1 MLELTARLHPSA
13 LDQRRGIVRLHPD
26 ALAALGLAPWD
37 VVRLRGAR
45 MTGGLVALAPPGAGQ
60 HELLCD
66 ELVLGNLGVP
76 SGGTVQVERSTDR
89 EAVTVTV
96 NAPPDVVASVT
107 PEMLR
112 TALLGKAITHGDQVS
127 LLPQD
132 LAPMPAVDVVAA
144 RRSLANL
151 LGPGWS
157 TLLLQVAD
165 CSPEGPAVVTM
176 ATVVGF
182 AGGTTTTGSATALVL
197 PGTPGTA
204 APAALPGLE
213 AQQASLVE
221 WLDLGFHHRDL
232 LTRLGS
238 GPQLG
243 VLVTGPA
250 GSGKA
255 ALVQAAAAKLGLRL
269 VRAWAPTIA
278 GLVPQ
283 AAADQLRSLLTTPG
297 PAVVLIEDI
306 DALTPHEGGEPLCS
320 HFLALLTEAVAAGK
334 VAVVCTTSRPGSV
347 SPLLRTPG
355 ALDHELAIPLPDRAQ
370 RLSILELAVRQVPV
384 DPDVNLDDV
393 ADRTP
398 GFVAADLLAL
408 VREAGTRAAA
418 RQKGT
423 ENPVV
428 AAVDLTA
435 ALEVVRPTSLGG
447 ARLDVAQVSLDDV
460 GNMNDVK
467 AAVTEAVLWPLQY
480 PDTFARLGV
489 APPRGIL
496 LYGPPGCGKTFL
508 VKAIAGSGQANV
520 LSVKGAEVLT
530 KWVGESERAV
540 RDLFRRAREAAPA
553 VIFLDEIDA
562 LAPTRGQ
569 ATDGGTT
576 DRVVAALLTEMDGV
590 ESLRNVVVIG
600 ATNRPDLIDPALLR
614 PGRLEKL
621 VYVPPPDAEARTA
634 ILTAVV
640 KHVPLGDGIDLVA
653 LGAQTEGYS
662 AADCAALI
670 REAALTAMRES
681 KEAVTVTA
689 EHLATALLAVRP
701 SLNPAQ
707 VASLQA
713 FADARA

>member
-1 MLELTARLHPSA
+1 MLELTARLYPSA

-26 ALAALGLAPWD
+26 ALAALGLAAWD
-37 VVRLRGAR
+37 IALMRGVRA
-45 MTGGLVALAPPGAGQ
+45 TGGLVALAPPGTGQ

-76 SGGTVQVERSTDR
+76 SGAVVLVERSPDR

-96 NAPPDVVASVT
+96 NAAAEVMAAVS

-112 TALLGKAITHGDQVS
+112 TALLGKAITVGDQVS

-132 LAPMPAVDVVAA
+132 LAPMPAIDVVAT
-144 RRSLANL
+144 RRSLANQ
-151 LGPGWS
+151 LGPGWAS
-157 TLLLQVAD
+157 LLLAVSD
-165 CSPEGPAVVTM
+165 CSPAGPAVVTM

-182 AGGTTTTGSATALVL
+182 AGGTTTTGSATLLASPSGPVA
-197 PGTPGTA
+197 T
-204 APAALPGLE
+204 ALPGLE
-213 AQQASLVE
+213 TQQASLVE

-255 ALVQAAAAKLGLRL
+255 ALVQAAAASQGLRL
-269 VRAWAPTIA
+269 VRAWGPTIA
-278 GLVPQ
+278 GLEPN
-283 AAADQLRSLLTTPG
+283 AAAAQLRSLLQSPG
-297 PAVVLIEDI
+297 PAVVLLEDVE
-306 DALTPHEGGEPLCS
+306 ALTPHEGGEPLCS
-320 HFLALLTEAVAAGK
+320 LFLGLLTEAVAAGT
-334 VAVVCTTSRPGSV
+334 VSVVCTTSRPESV
-347 SPLLRTPG
+347 SPLLRAPG
-355 ALDHELAIPLPDRAQ
+355 ALDHELAIPLPDKAQ
-370 RLSILELAVRQVPV
+370 RLAILQQAVAAVPLA
-384 DPDVNLDDV
+384 PDVVLDDV
-393 ADRTP
+393 AGRTP

-418 RQKGT
+418 RQKSADT
-423 ENPVV
+423 PVV
-428 AAVDLTA
+428 AAVDLAA

-460 GNMNDVK
+460 GDMTEVK

-520 LSVKGAEVLT
+520 LSVKGAEVLN

-540 RDLFRRAREAAPA
+540 RDLFRRARDAAPA
-553 VIFLDEIDA
+553 VIFLDELDA

-569 ATDGGTT
+569 STDGGTT
-576 DRVVAALLTEMDGV
+576 DRVVAALLTELDGV

-621 VYVPPPDAEARTA
+621 VFVPPPDAAARTA
-634 ILTAVV
+634 ILTAAV
-640 KHVPLGDGIDLVA
+640 KHVPLGEGIDLVD
-653 LGAQTEGYS
+653 LGARTEGYS
-662 AADCAALI
+662 AADCAALV

-681 KEAVTVTA
+681 KEAAVVTA
-689 EHLATALLAVRP
+689 AHLATALESVRP
-701 SLNPAQ
+701 SLDPGQ
-707 VASLQA
+707 VAALQA